1 MVSLG
6 LRDPK
11 YFIVREIVPGITGSH
26 RVISESFSMPANL
39 AVSINSFPLLDG
51 FYKGRRKGTHGCL

>member
-11 YFIVREIVPGITGSH
+11 YFIVREIVPGITGNH

-39 AVSINSFPLLDG
+39 AVSVNSFPLLDD
-51 FYKGRRKGTHGCL
+51 FYKGGRKGTHDCL